1 MENHFTEPGE
11 AIFLAPSLLVY
22 FTESAENHFP
32 RPKKLLDRV
41 TVAFSRELA
50 QEALT
55 NAP

>member
-1 MENHFTEPGE
+1 MENHFTESGE
-11 AIFLAPSLLVY
+11 AIFSAPSLLVY

-32 RPKKLLDRV
+32 RSEKLLGRV